1 MNDYVNYFVILD
13 LVVRDF
19 LTKTKW
25 KRFFCKE
32 QNASHMTLSGWWINT
47 KIELTDDELQ
57 VLVDTGDMDKDGKIG
72 IEDFRSLSNITFKKS
87 DEK

>member
-1 MNDYVNYFVILD
+1 MNTFSLQRTKLISHNFV
-13 LVVRDF
+13 R
-19 LTKTKW
+19 
-25 KRFFCKE
+25 
-32 QNASHMTLSGWWINT
+32 MIN
-47 KIELTDDELQ
+47 KYKLELTDDELQ